1 MIRRLIL
8 ALTLLLAALPVAAQS
23 TSDQPHTRVELIAAS
38 STPAPGKP
46 LAVGIALSPRAGWH
60 TYWLNPGD
68 AGAPTRAAWTLPAG
82 TAQPADLQY
91 PVPGTLVV
99 SGLMNHVYETTNV
112 LVTSVTPPA
121 NLAPGTP
128 FPVTVQV
135 DWLVCSHEQCVP
147 EAATLTLPLTIGDGT
162 PDAVMGP
169 RMAKAREALPRPLAA
184 TASWKVE
191 NKRFVLAVPM
201 AGLDNVQRA
210 WFFPAGDLV
219 INHVTPQA
227 VTIAGNALRI
237 ETDAADPG
245 PTGDVAGV
253 LRVEMAGEPVM
264 GFEITARPGT
274 VPGPGAAL
282 AAGGAAGDDSGDG
295 GGGGEP
301 GLALVLL
308 GAVLGGLILN
318 VMPCVFPILSLKAL
332 ALAKGNV
339 DAAKARAEALAYTAG
354 VVIVVTA
361 LGGMVLALR
370 AAGSQVGW
378 AFQLQDPRVIAFLL
392 LLVTA
397 IALNLAGLFEI
408 TLTTGN
414 LGQDQARSGGMR
426 GSFFTGALAAFV
438 ATPCTGPFMAGALG
452 AALVL
457 PTVQALSVFA
467 GLGLGLAL
475 PFLLIG
481 FVPALR
487 RRLPKPGA
495 WMSRLRAILSVPMF
509 LTALALAWVLGQ
521 QAGVN
526 GMAMGLAGALALGL
540 FLWWLGA
547 RQHGG
552 KSLLVPGGLSLATV
566 VAATL
571 LIETGTPPAGAQVA
585 SAAASELN
593 AVKFSTAALADL
605 RAQGKPV
612 FLFMTADWCLTCKVN
627 EKGAMAAPAVAES
640 FKAKGITVMEGDWT
654 RSDPEISDWLAQHK
668 RAGVPVYMFYDAKGG
683 ERELPQI
690 LTVDELTSLAG

>member
-1 MIRRLIL
+1 MIRI
-8 ALTLLLAALPVAAQS
+8 LTLLFAAILAMPAQAQS
-23 TSDQPHTRVELIAAS
+23 VSDQPHTKVELIAAS
-38 STPAPGKP
+38 AAPAPGKP
-46 LAVGIALSPRAGWH
+46 LTIGIALSPRAGWH

-82 TAQPADLQY
+82 TAAPADLQY

-121 NLAPGTP
+121 GLAPGSA
-128 FPVTVQV
+128 FPVSVQV
-135 DWLVCSHEQCVP
+135 DWLVCSNEQCVP
-147 EAATLTLPLTIGDGT
+147 EAATLTLPLVIGNGAA
-162 PDAVMGP
+162 DAVMGP
-169 RMAKAREALPRPLAA
+169 RISAAREALPKPLAA
-184 TASWKVE
+184 TASWAQQG
-191 NKRFVLAVPM
+191 KRLVFSVPM
-201 AGLDNVQRA
+201 AGLDKVRRA

-227 VTIAGNALRI
+227 ITVAGDALRI

-245 PTGDVAGV
+245 PSGEIAGV
-253 LRVEMAGEPVM
+253 LRVEMAGQPAM
-264 GFEITARPGT
+264 GFAISAKPGA

-282 AAGGAAGDDSGDG
+282 AIGGGTDA

-318 VMPCVFPILSLKAL
+318 IMPCVFPILSLKAL

-339 DAAKARAEALAYTAG
+339 DAGKARAEALAYTAG

-378 AFQLQDPRVIAFLL
+378 AFQLQDPRVISFLL

-397 IALNLAGLFEI
+397 IALNLAGLFEV

-414 LGQDQARSGGMR
+414 LGQDQARSGGVR

-457 PTVQALSVFA
+457 PTVQALSIFA
-467 GLGLGLAL
+467 GLGFGLAL

-495 WMSRLRAILSVPMF
+495 WMVRLRAILSVPMF

-521 QAGVN
+521 QSGVN
-526 GMAMGLAGALALGL
+526 GMAMGLAGALLLGL

-547 RQHGG
+547 QQHGG
-552 KSLLVPGGLSLATV
+552 KSLLLPSALSLATV

-571 LIETGTPPAGAQVA
+571 LVDTGTPPASAAGAAV
-585 SAAASELN
+585 AASELG
-593 AVKFSTAALADL
+593 AVKYTPAALADL
-605 RAQGKPV
+605 RSAGKPV
-612 FLFMTADWCLTCKVN
+612 FLYMTADWCLTCKVN
-627 EKGAMAAPAVAES
+627 EKGAMASSDVAAS
-640 FKAKGITVMEGDWT
+640 FKTKGITVMEGDWT
-654 RSDPEISDWLAQHK
+654 RSDPAISQWLAEHK
-668 RAGVPVYMFYDAKGG
+668 RAGVPVYVFYDAKGG